1 MRPLHAA
8 TIPNFTV
15 WYIRTHDYYCG
26 WTVNLEVY
34 MALIKL
40 EKIHK
45 TYGKGNA
52 KTPVL
57 RNINLTIKEG
67 EFIALMGPSGSGKST
82 LMHIIGLLDKP
93 SSGHYLFEDINTS
106 YLKDKQL
113 AQIRSAE
120 IGFVFQ
126 SFNLLGRLNAR
137 KNVALPMIY
146 RGFSRRLRKVRSQKL
161 LGVVGLGNRAKY
173 KPNQLSGGQMQRV
186 AIARALA
193 NNPRIL
199 LADEPT
205 GNLDSKTGATVMRIL
220 KKLNGRG
227 TTVIVVTHDST
238 IADAASRILHI
249 KDGRIARNQKR
260 SKS

>member
-1 MRPLHAA
+1 
-8 TIPNFTV
+8 
-15 WYIRTHDYYCG
+15 
-26 WTVNLEVY
+26 

-40 EKIHK
+40 EKINK

-57 RNINLTIKEG
+57 RNINLSIKEG
-67 EFIALMGPSGSGKST
+67 EFLAIMGPSGSGKST
-82 LMHIIGLLDKP
+82 LMHIIGLLDRATT
-93 SSGHYLFEDINTS
+93 GHYFFEDINTK

-126 SFNLLGRLNAR
+126 SFNLLGRLSAQ
-137 KNVALPMIY
+137 KNIALPMIY
-146 RGFSRRLRKVRSQKL
+146 RGFSRRLRKIRSQKL
-161 LGVVGLGNRAKY
+161 LRVVGLGNRAKHR
-173 KPNQLSGGQMQRV
+173 PNQLSGGQLQRV

-193 NNPRIL
+193 NNPRIV

-205 GNLDSKTGATVMRIL
+205 GNLDSRTGATIMRIL

-227 TTVIVVTHDST
+227 TTIIVVTHDPV
-238 IADAASRILHI
+238 IANEASRVIHI
-249 KDGRIARNQKR
+249 KDGRIARNQRRGK
-260 SKS
+260 